1 MPEREVFRGTEL
13 GAGSILGILLLLV
26 SLAGF
31 GALAAATNF
40 AISQQRLQQ
49 QTDSIALAAED
60 ALRGI
65 TTGHPCDVAAQYAT
79 SYMVKLGECRI
90 LGFSVRV
97 KTLTETM
104 GIVFSAEASALPG

>member
-1 MPEREVFRGTEL
+1 MPGREAYQGPER
-13 GAGSILGILLLLV
+13 GAGSILGILLVLV

-40 AISQQRLQQ
+40 AICQQRLQQ

-60 ALRGI
+60 SLRGI
-65 TTGHPCDVAAQYAT
+65 TTGHPCDVAGQYAT